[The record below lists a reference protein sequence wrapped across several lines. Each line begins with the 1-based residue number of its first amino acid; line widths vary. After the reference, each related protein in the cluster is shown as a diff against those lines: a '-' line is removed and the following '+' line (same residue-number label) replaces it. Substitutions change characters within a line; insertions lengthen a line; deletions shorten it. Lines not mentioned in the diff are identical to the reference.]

1 MVCRRPCY
9 SRAVAP
15 RPIVL
20 SGFMATGKSV
30 LGRAL
35 AQRLGLPFID
45 TDAEIEA
52 ETHTTIPDLWRSEGE
67 GRFRKREEAL
77 VQRLLADPRPS
88 VIALGGGTVTI
99 RSARWL
105 ALDRGFLVTL
115 SASPEEIGRRV
126 QDLAARPN
134 LAVGDPVERARELL
148 AARREVYA
156 ECHLEVC
163 TEDSSTTAGAS
174 MERCL
179 DQIIARYREAP
190 LLMPLGSRSYP
201 LDLGV
206 PLEEALPRAIDSLA
220 PTSILLVSD
229 ENVMTHQGARIA
241 RALEGRAHRA
251 LTLPPGEEHKDLS
264 TVQKIWD
271 RALELGIDRR
281 ALIIAVGGGV
291 VGDLAGFAAATLLR
305 GLRFVQVPTTVL
317 AMADASV
324 GGKTGFD
331 HAKGK
336 NLIGAIHQPS
346 AVIADLA
353 LLDTLPPR
361 QWRSGLAEIAKIALT
376 HDAELWSLLEASA
389 ESLAARDVAALEP
402 LLRRAI
408 AAKARVVR
416 EDEAESG
423 VRALLNLGHTV
434 GHALEVAGNY
444 QSLLHGEAV
453 AIGTV
458 IELRAAAQLGLCSP
472 DLAPAASALLG
483 RLGLPA
489 MVDED
494 TLDAALPYLGTDKK
508 RRGTALG
515 LPVVREIGRAEVV
528 PVELTALRAAAQ
540 GASAD
545 LPMK

>member
-1 MVCRRPCY
+1 
-9 SRAVAP
+9 
-15 RPIVL
+15 
-20 SGFMATGKSV
+20 MATGKTV

-52 ETHTTIPDLWRSEGE
+52 ETHTSIPELWRTEGE
-67 GRFRKREEAL
+67 ARFRRREEAL
-77 VQRLLADPRPS
+77 VERLLAHPVPG
-88 VIALGGGTVTI
+88 VIAFGGGTVTV

-105 ALDRGFLVTL
+105 ALDRAFLVTL
-115 SASPEEIGRRV
+115 SASPEEIGRRA

-134 LAVGDPVERARELL
+134 LALGDPVERARELL
-148 AARREVYA
+148 AARQEVYA
-156 ECHLEVC
+156 ECHLEIS
-163 TEDSSTTAGAS
+163 TEGAS
-174 MERCL
+174 VERCL
-179 DQIIARYREAP
+179 DQIVARYAEAP

-201 LDLGV
+201 LDVGV
-206 PLEEALPRAIDSLA
+206 PLEEALPRTIEALG

-229 ENVMTHQGARIA
+229 QNVMTHQGAVVA

-281 ALIIAVGGGV
+281 ALILAVGGGV

-305 GLRFVQVPTTVL
+305 GLRFIQVPTTVL
-317 AMADASV
+317 AMADASI

-331 HAKGK
+331 HSRGK

-353 LLDTLPPR
+353 LLTTLAPR
-361 QWRSGLAEIAKIALT
+361 QWRAGLAEIAKIALT
-376 HDAELWSLLEASA
+376 HDAELWSMLEDAA
-389 ESLAARDVAALEP
+389 ERLAARDASALEP

-416 EDEAESG
+416 EDEFESG
-423 VRALLNLGHTV
+423 VRALLNLGHTI

-458 IELRAAAQLGLCSP
+458 LELGAAAQLGLSSP
-472 DLAPAASALLG
+472 DLPRKVSALLE
-483 RLGLPA
+483 RLGLPSS
-489 MVDED
+489 VDED
-494 TLDAALPYLGTDKK
+494 TLHAALPYLGTDKK
-508 RRGTALG
+508 RRGTSLG

-540 GASAD
+540 GVSAD
-545 LPMK
+545 LPIK